1 MTIDDGIMEAAIIN
15 DIRMT
20 VDDTPEMMIGAT
32 EMLIE
37 ATERLIEA
45 TERLTEVTEGL
56 IEATETRK
64 W

>member
-20 VDDTPEMMIGAT
+20 VDDTPEMMTGPT

-37 ATERLIEA
+37 ATERLTEA
-45 TERLTEVTEGL
+45 TEGL